1 LEVVFESK
9 GDDKE
14 GSYAMNYFEHPYC
27 SNSDLSKL
35 KGELS
40 QQDQQEYAEA
50 LRFGTL
56 VHAIILEPHKVDLIR
71 RMVDDYC
78 YTPEEIRI
86 ARCMKVSFLNDSFCR
101 DLLAR
106 SDVEV
111 EMYNPKTDFEHN
123 GISFTL
129 STRRKYDGWL
139 SLVNWGWDLKSTT
152 ATNQDQFLSAISQ
165 FDYDRA
171 RVFYAAGSGAMQDV
185 IIGVSK
191 VAPYRVFKVFMK
203 HGDALWKSGVQKCNE
218 LTFKYWMLK
227 QEVTI

>member
-1 LEVVFESK
+1 MS
-9 GDDKE
+9 
-14 GSYAMNYFEHPYC
+14 NYFSHPFV

-35 KGELS
+35 KQDLS
-40 QQDQQEYAEA
+40 GADERDYQEA

-71 RMVDDYC
+71 LQVEGVQ
-78 YTPEEIRI
+78 YTKEEIDT
-86 ARCMKVSFLNDSFCR
+86 ARKMKISFLNDSFCR
-101 DLLAR
+101 DLLPK
-106 SDVEV
+106 SEIEV
-111 EMYNPKTDFEHN
+111 EMYHPATSFEHN
-123 GISFTL
+123 GISFTMD
-129 STRRKYDGWL
+129 TRRKYDGWL

-152 ATNQDQFLSAISQ
+152 ATTQQGFEASISQ

-203 HGDALWKSGVQKCNE
+203 HGDDLWQSGHRKMNE
-218 LTFKYWMLK
+218 LAFKYWMLK
-227 QEVTI
+227 MEVAI

>member
-1 LEVVFESK
+1 MS
-9 GDDKE
+9 
-14 GSYAMNYFEHPYC
+14 NYFTHPYC

-71 RMVDDYC
+71 RRV
-78 YTPEEIRI
+78 EEYEYSAAEIHT
-86 ARCMKVSFLNDSFCR
+86 ARCMKLSFLNDSFCR
-101 DLLAR
+101 DLLVR

-111 EMYNPKTDFEHN
+111 EMYHPETEFEHN
-123 GISFTL
+123 GVAFTL

-152 ATNQDQFLSAISQ
+152 ATTQAQFLSAISQ

-171 RVFYAAGSGAMQDV
+171 RVFYASGSGAMQDV

-191 VAPYRVFKVFMK
+191 VAPYRVFKIFLK
-203 HGDALWKSGVQKCNE
+203 HGDALWQSGTRKCNE
-218 LTFKYWMLK
+218 LAFKYWMLK